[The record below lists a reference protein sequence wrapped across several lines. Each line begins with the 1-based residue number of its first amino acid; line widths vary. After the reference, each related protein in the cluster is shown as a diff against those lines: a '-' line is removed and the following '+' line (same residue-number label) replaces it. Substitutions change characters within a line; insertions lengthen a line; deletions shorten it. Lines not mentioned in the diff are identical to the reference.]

1 MEQLTKEIARLKQE
15 AEHLRLIGDESGYIA
30 KLREAEVKT
39 SIANMTE
46 QELLAKLSTVTGEER
61 RPYED
66 QYQALLAAKAKEVV
80 DDATKSISSTDTISI
95 GGEEYTI
102 DDLVS
107 GADEGI
113 ILRQY
118 LRQIKMQV
126 TETASRWANEMGAKD
141 DAIAQ
146 LKSELGAVKL
156 ERDDLASKRDAAV
169 REAEEARA
177 EVERLN
183 NHVDDL
189 RKQIAVGATAAATV
203 IDIESDV
210 DLEAVAKRLKE
221 KKEAADK
228 AAREAAEAAKVRI
241 YDVQPGDL
249 RQSFYVAK
257 RADTDEAIEIR
268 PHYAINNYV
277 VLSNEEAAR
286 FREEY
291 NAAQKALVE
300 SVPESTEE
308 TGEDVSEGVK
318 VPPTF
323 QDSETSEMGGDSTV
337 QEVHGESAT
346 GGMESLEA
354 RVKLLEQKVAKLE
367 AQSESV
373 VAA

>member
-1 MEQLTKEIARLKQE
+1 MEQLTQEIAQLKQE
-15 AEHLRLIGDESGYIA
+15 AERLRIFGDESGYIA
-30 KLREAEVKT
+30 KMREADEKQVQLNAQQVVSSVT
-39 SIANMTE
+39 QGIANT
-46 QELLAKLSTVTGEER
+46 
-61 RPYED
+61 
-66 QYQALLAAKAKEVV
+66 
-80 DDATKSISSTDTISI
+80 DAINVS
-95 GGEEYTI
+95 GNEYTL
-102 DDLVS
+102 DDLVPDPD
-107 GADEGI
+107 ARMI
-113 ILRQY
+113 MRQY

-126 TETASRWANEMGAKD
+126 TEQVTNWANEMSEKD
-141 DAIAQ
+141 NTIAQ
-146 LKSELGAVKL
+146 LKSELGALTL

-169 REAEEARA
+169 KESDEWKA
-177 EVERLN
+177 EVSRLN
-183 NHVDDL
+183 EHIDDL
-189 RKQIAVGATAAATV
+189 RKQIAVGATTAAKV
-203 IDIESDV
+203 IDIETDA
-210 DLEAVAKRLKE
+210 DLEAAAQRLRE
-221 KKEAADK
+221 KKEAAEK
-228 AAREAAEAAKVRI
+228 AAREAAEAAKIRV

-249 RQSFYVAK
+249 RKSFYVAK

-308 TGEDVSEGVK
+308 TGEDASEGVK

-354 RVKLLEQKVAKLE
+354 RVKLLEEKVAKLE